1 MKITNETKIGA
12 LASIAITLLF
22 LGFNFLKGKDL
33 FSHSRKYYAIFKNV
47 DGLELS
53 NSVSIKGLNVG
64 SVYAIKATDKDI
76 DGILVTISMKQDVNI
91 PKNSVCTINSGL
103 INSSN
108 IIIIKGDATEVL
120 QDGDTLLS
128 QDKSGLLSEVQGR
141 LAPVMKSL
149 DKTLGSLD
157 SLVRQIT
164 LLFNPDVKNNFATII
179 SNLAKSSASL
189 QIMLNDRTSALAHT
203 MVHLDSFTNNLAS
216 NNQRITGTLDNLEKT
231 TSKLANAK
239 IDETLESAQN
249 AMNSLKDAIN
259 KVNSPNGTVGLLL
272 NDKRLYQNLEST
284 TRSLNILLDDLR
296 MHPKRYVNIS
306 VFGSKDKKGPLM
318 APLNDTSS
326 NSNPPTKK

>member
-1 MKITNETKIGA
+1 MKISNETKIGA
-12 LASIAITLLF
+12 LTSIAIVLLI

-164 LLFNPDVKNNFATII
+164 LMFNPDVKNNFATII

-231 TSKLANAK
+231 TNKLANAK

-272 NDKRLYQNLEST
+272 NDKRLYLNLEST

-326 NSNPPTKK
+326 TTNPATKK

>member
-12 LASIAITLLF
+12 LTSIAIALLI

-33 FSHSRKYYAIFKNV
+33 FSHSKKIYAVFRNV

-64 SVYAIKATDKDI
+64 SVYAIKATDPNI

-91 PKNSVCTINSGL
+91 PKTSVAVIKSGL
-103 INSSN
+103 ISSSN
-108 IIIIKGDATEVL
+108 IIINKGEGTEMI
-120 QDGDTLLS
+120 QDGDTLMTADQGS
-128 QDKSGLLSEVQGR
+128 ILSEVQGR

-149 DKTLGSLD
+149 DKTLSSLD
-157 SLVRQIT
+157 SLILQIT
-164 LLFNPDVKNNFATII
+164 KMFNPEVKNNFATII

-189 QIMLNDRTSALAHT
+189 QIMLNDRTSELAHT
-203 MVHLDSFTNNLAS
+203 MIHLDSFTNNLAS

-231 TSKLANAK
+231 TGKLANAQ
-239 IDETLESAQN
+239 IDETLASAQS

-259 KVNSPNGTVGLLL
+259 KVNSPNGTLGLLL
-272 NDKRLYQNLEST
+272 NDKKLYLNLEST

-318 APLNDTSS
+318 APLNDTSAS
-326 NSNPPTKK
+326 ANPPTKK